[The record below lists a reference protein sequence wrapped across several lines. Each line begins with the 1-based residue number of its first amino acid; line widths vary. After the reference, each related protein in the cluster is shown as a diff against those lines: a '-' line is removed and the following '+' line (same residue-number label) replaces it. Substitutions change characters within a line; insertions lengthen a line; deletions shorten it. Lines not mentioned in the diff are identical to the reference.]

1 MPMPRKRAPKPDKS
15 RDPEEYKR
23 FLETAKEVGAEES
36 PEAFDRAF
44 KKVVSPSPSKKSRA
58 K

>member
-1 MPMPRKRAPKPDKS
+1 MPRKRAPKPDKS

-23 FLETAKEVGAEES
+23 FLETARAAGADES

-44 KKVVSPSPSKKSRA
+44 KRVVIKRRPKE
-58 K
+58 

>member
-1 MPMPRKRAPKPDKS
+1 MPRKSKTPPDKS

-23 FLETAKEVGAEES
+23 FLEPARAAGADES

-44 KKVVSPSPSKKSRA
+44 KKVA
-58 K
+58 KPPAKPTK